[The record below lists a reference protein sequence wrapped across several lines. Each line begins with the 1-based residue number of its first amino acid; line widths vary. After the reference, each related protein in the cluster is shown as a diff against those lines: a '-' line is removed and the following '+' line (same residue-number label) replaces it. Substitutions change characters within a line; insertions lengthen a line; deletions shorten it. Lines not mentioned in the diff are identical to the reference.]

1 MPFGN
6 GWNRNSGYVGNK
18 MSVRAKEA
26 YDDGE
31 MPLSKWTKSD
41 IIDRIEEL
49 IDDYD
54 IQIKFDIN
62 TLNKLTKS
70 ELIDLFLYQSSWHHT
85 GKYFNQTDF
94 YDVDQDR
101 LEDVTTND
109 ILRKIQNRTPRTRTI
124 KVKEKPMYVTALVR
138 YTIWVD
144 TRGRYGKYK
153 KQEYV
158 EEIVRYM
165 SDAKLVKT
173 SNGNKR
179 LSNFNIIF
187 KVEQKTKF
195 VTNERFNQIYKSSQK
210 KYPR

>member
-1 MPFGN
+1 MPFWN

-49 IDDYD
+49 IDYND
-54 IQIKFDIN
+54 IKIKFDIN
-62 TLNKLTKS
+62 ALNKLTKS

-94 YDVDQDR
+94 YDVDQDK

-109 ILRKIQNRTPRTRTI
+109 ILRKIQ
-124 KVKEKPMYVTALVR
+124 K
-138 YTIWVD
+138 
-144 TRGRYGKYK
+144 
-153 KQEYV
+153 
-158 EEIVRYM
+158 
-165 SDAKLVKT
+165 
-173 SNGNKR
+173 
-179 LSNFNIIF
+179 
-187 KVEQKTKF
+187 
-195 VTNERFNQIYKSSQK
+195 
-210 KYPR
+210 